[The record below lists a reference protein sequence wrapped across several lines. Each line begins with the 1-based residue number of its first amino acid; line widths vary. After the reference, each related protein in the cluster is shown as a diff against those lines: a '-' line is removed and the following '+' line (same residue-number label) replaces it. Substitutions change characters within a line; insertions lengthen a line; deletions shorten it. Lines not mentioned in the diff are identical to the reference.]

1 MRKGSTS
8 SRACSRVADSV
19 IVQRAI
25 ASVFIRS
32 DHRSI
37 ATPELVRVFR
47 EHRKAASG
55 NDVIDVLIRR
65 LERSMVAAGAQALR

>member
-1 MRKGSTS
+1 M
-8 SRACSRVADSV
+8 
-19 IVQRAI
+19 QRAI

-47 EHRKAASG
+47 DHRKAGAG

-65 LERSMVAAGAQALR
+65 LERAMALAGAQARADSVCD